1 MEKLMFS
8 RINRLHRFF
17 LGQLLYPLILSSL
30 LAFGLFAARVIVAR
44 NSVIYR
50 NLVWNLFLAWL
61 PYFFSIWAAASERLS
76 PGKWWLLLIPGVL
89 WLIFFPNAPYLMT
102 DFLHLE
108 NRPPIPLW
116 YDILLITSYAWSG
129 LFLAIGSLRT
139 MQLLIKKYLGGL
151 VSWVFVTVALGLSG
165 LGIYLGRFER
175 WNSWDLILQPRRILH
190 DIKTYMAAPTDNLRF
205 FAFTILFTS
214 FLLICYLTFIAVRRA
229 DEVEGL

>member
-1 MEKLMFS
+1 MMS
-8 RINRLHRFF
+8 QINRLHRFF
-17 LGQLLYPLILSSL
+17 SSQLLYPLVLSSL
-30 LAFGLFAARVIVAR
+30 LAFGLFAARVIVAH
-44 NSVIYR
+44 NTVIYR

-61 PYFFSIWAAASERLS
+61 PYLFSVWAAASERLS
-76 PGKWWLLLIPGVL
+76 PGKWWLLILPGGL
-89 WLIFFPNAPYLMT
+89 WLIFFPNAPYMMT

-108 NRPPIPLW
+108 DRPPIPLW

-139 MQLLIKKYLGGL
+139 MQLLIKKYLGGFI
-151 VSWVFVTVALGLSG
+151 SWLFVTVALGLSG

-190 DIKTYMAAPTDNLRF
+190 DLKTYMAAPTDNLRF
-205 FAFTILFTS
+205 FAFTILFTA

-229 DEVEGL
+229 DELEGL

>member
-1 MEKLMFS
+1 MFS
-8 RINRLHRFF
+8 QISRLHRFAS
-17 LGQLLYPLILSSL
+17 GQLLYPLLLSSL
-30 LAFGLFAARVIVAR
+30 LAFGLFAARVIEAH

-61 PYFFSIWAAASERLS
+61 PYLFSVWAAASETLL
-76 PGKWWLLLIPGVL
+76 PGKWWLLILPGGL

-116 YDILLITSYAWSG
+116 YDILLISSFAWSG

-139 MQLLIKKYLGGL
+139 MQLLTKKYLGGL
-151 VSWVFVTVALGLSG
+151 ISWLFVTVALGLSG

-190 DIKTYMAAPTDNLRF
+190 DLKTYMAAPTDNLRF
-205 FAFTILFTS
+205 FVFTLLFTS
-214 FLLICYLTFIAVRRA
+214 FLLICYLTFIAVRRS
-229 DEVEGL
+229 DEFEGL

>member
-1 MEKLMFS
+1 MLI
-8 RINRLHRFF
+8 RLNRLNRFF
-17 LGQLLYPLILSSL
+17 SGQLLYPLALSSL
-30 LAFGLFAARVIVAR
+30 LAFGLFVARVIVAR

-61 PYFFSIWAAASERLS
+61 PYLFSVWAAVSERLL
-76 PGKWWLLLIPGVL
+76 PGKWWLLILPGFL

-108 NRPPIPLW
+108 DRPPIPLW
-116 YDILLITSYAWSG
+116 YDILLITSFAWSG

-139 MQLLIKKYLGGL
+139 MQLLTKKYLGGF
-151 VSWVFVTVALGLSG
+151 VSWLFVTVALGFSG

-190 DIKTYMAAPTDNLRF
+190 DLKTYMSAPTDNLRF

-229 DEVEGL
+229 DELEGL

>member
-1 MEKLMFS
+1 MLD

-17 LGQLLYPLILSSL
+17 SSQLLYPLILSTL
-30 LAFGLFAARVIVAR
+30 LALSLFAARVIVAH
-44 NSVIYR
+44 NSAIYR

-61 PYFFSIWAAASERLS
+61 PYLFSIWAATSEKIS
-76 PGKWWLLLIPGVL
+76 PGKWWLLILPGGL

-108 NRPPIPLW
+108 HRPPIPLW
-116 YDILLITSYAWSG
+116 YDILLITSFAWSG

-139 MQLLIKKYLGGL
+139 MQLLTKKYLGGFI
-151 VSWVFVTVALGLSG
+151 SWLFVAIALGFSG

-190 DIKTYMAAPTDNLRF
+190 DLKTYLAAPSDNLRF
-205 FAFTILFTS
+205 FVFTLLFTS
-214 FLLICYLTFIAVRRA
+214 FLLVCYLTFIAVRRA
-229 DEVEGL
+229 DESEGL

>member
-1 MEKLMFS
+1 MLS

-17 LGQLLYPLILSSL
+17 SSQLLYPLILSSL
-30 LAFGLFAARVIVAR
+30 LALGLFAARVIVSR
-44 NSVIYR
+44 NTVVYR

-61 PYFFSIWAAASERLS
+61 PYLFSVWAAASERIA
-76 PGKWWLLLIPGVL
+76 PGKWWLLILPGGL

-108 NRPPIPLW
+108 QRPSIPLW
-116 YDILLITSYAWSG
+116 YDILLITSFAWSG

-139 MQLLIKKYLGGL
+139 MQLLTKKYLGGFI
-151 VSWVFVTVALGLSG
+151 SWLFVAVALGVSG

-190 DIKTYMAAPTDNLRF
+190 DLKTYLVAPTDNLRF
-205 FAFTILFTS
+205 FVFTLLFTT

-229 DEVEGL
+229 DESEGL

>member
-1 MEKLMFS
+1 MLS

-17 LGQLLYPLILSSL
+17 SSQLLYPLILSSL
-30 LAFGLFAARVIVAR
+30 LALGLFAARVIVSR
-44 NSVIYR
+44 NTVVYR

-61 PYFFSIWAAASERLS
+61 PYLFSVWAAASERIS
-76 PGKWWLLLIPGVL
+76 PGKWWLLILPGGL

-108 NRPPIPLW
+108 QRPSIPLW
-116 YDILLITSYAWSG
+116 YDILLITSFAWSG

-139 MQLLIKKYLGGL
+139 MQLLIKKYLGGFI
-151 VSWVFVTVALGLSG
+151 SWLFVAVALGISG

-190 DIKTYMAAPTDNLRF
+190 DLKTYLVAPTDNLRF
-205 FAFTILFTS
+205 FVFTLLFTT

-229 DEVEGL
+229 DESEGL

>member
-1 MEKLMFS
+1 MLN
-8 RINRLHRFF
+8 RLNRLHRFF
-17 LGQLLYPLILSSL
+17 SGQLFYPLVLSTL
-30 LAFGLFAARVIVAR
+30 LAGGLFTARVIVAH
-44 NSVIYR
+44 NYVIYR

-61 PYFFSIWAAASERLS
+61 PYLFSVWSAASERLF
-76 PGKWWLLLIPGVL
+76 PGKWLLLVVPGGL

-116 YDILLITSYAWSG
+116 YDILLITSFAWSG

-139 MQLLIKKYLGGL
+139 MQLLIKKYMGGFT
-151 VSWVFVTVALGLSG
+151 SWLFVTAALGLSG

-190 DIKTYMAAPTDNLRF
+190 DLKTYMAAPTDNLRF

-229 DEVEGL
+229 DELEEL